1 MFDVDKWQEI
11 FASLR
16 KNWLRTVLTSISV
29 AWGIF
34 ILIVLLGSGQ
44 ALQNGVYAMFSDDAI
59 NSIWIWPGRTSQPY
73 KGMQPNRRLQFTNED
88 HEVLDKQVEGIE
100 YISSRY
106 RISGNV
112 TVNYRQNFGSFDVR
126 CVHPSYTEIENI
138 TIEAGRFLNPTD
150 LEEYRK
156 VACIGQ
162 PVKNDLFGPEPALG
176 KYIAINGVN
185 YKVVGIFS
193 DAGGPGE
200 EEKVYLPISTA
211 QRAFGGQNNISQLM
225 FTVGDANEEESQVIA
240 EAVREK
246 LAQRHT
252 FDPKDRRALYVNNNV
267 EEFYRFLNLT
277 NGIQIFIW
285 VIGILTIVAGV
296 VGVSNIML
304 IVVKERTKEIGVRK
318 ALGATPNSIVSMILQ
333 EAVFL
338 TSVSGYLGL
347 LAGIGVLELM
357 NAYLPA
363 DSPYFR
369 NPEVNL
375 GIALVAVGVLV
386 LAGAVAGF
394 FPALKAARI
403 KPIEALRDE

>member
-1 MFDVDKWQEI
+1 
-11 FASLR
+11 
-16 KNWLRTVLTSISV
+16 
-29 AWGIF
+29 
-34 ILIVLLGSGQ
+34 
-44 ALQNGVYAMFSDDAI
+44 
-59 NSIWIWPGRTSQPY
+59 
-73 KGMQPNRRLQFTNED
+73 MQPNRRLQFTNED